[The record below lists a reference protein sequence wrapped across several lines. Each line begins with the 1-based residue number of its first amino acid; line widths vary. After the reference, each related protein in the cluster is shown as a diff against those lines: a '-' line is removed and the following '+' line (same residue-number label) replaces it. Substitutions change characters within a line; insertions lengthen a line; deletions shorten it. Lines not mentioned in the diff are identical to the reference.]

1 MHSFHLSRFE
11 RIQMFLYEYYLGNSI
26 LMNFL
31 RITGPL
37 LIISLGYYQYKA
49 SSSKPEIAYS
59 SFLLV
64 FALYYFLR
72 PLIYIYKAW
81 NQLRDIELHFEAKET
96 EIELGDTRSTSS
108 LKLEAISKVL
118 IRPTYFVIVI
128 GST

>member
-1 MHSFHLSRFE
+1 
-11 RIQMFLYEYYLGNSI
+11 
-26 LMNFL
+26 MNFL